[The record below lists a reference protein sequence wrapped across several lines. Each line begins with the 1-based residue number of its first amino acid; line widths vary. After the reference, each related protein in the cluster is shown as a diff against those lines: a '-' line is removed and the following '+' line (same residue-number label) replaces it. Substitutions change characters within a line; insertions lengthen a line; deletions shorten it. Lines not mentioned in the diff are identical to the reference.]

1 MSSKRRREL
10 DTPEGR
16 LRLQARLAGGVL
28 PVPFLGRTWQT
39 RGGAY
44 WRRRIGAAVLF
55 LFLFALVGGMATGFT
70 IGIVGDGHDVI
81 RVILAV
87 LYDLT
92 AVLGVRTGLRKV
104 AEAPFDEKGG
114 GPGTHVPSGALA
126 FVLAPFGVGLVLTIL
141 VAMFGRDFIG
151 ERRAREASAEAGQAA

>member
-16 LRLQARLAGGVL
+16 LRLAARLNGGVL
-28 PVPFLGRTWQT
+28 PVPFLGTTWT
-39 RGGAY
+39 SRGGAY

-70 IGIVGDGHDVI
+70 IGIIGDGHNVV

-87 LYDLT
+87 VYDLT

-104 AEAPFDEKGG
+104 AEAPFDDKGG
-114 GPGTHVPSGALA
+114 GPGMHVPSGALA
-126 FVLAPFGVGLVLTIL
+126 FVLAPFGVGLVLSIL
-141 VAMFGRDFIG
+141 VAMCGRDFIG
-151 ERRAREASAEAGQAA
+151 ERRAREASQAA

>member
-10 DTPEGR
+10 ETPEGR

-44 WRRRIGAAVLF
+44 WRRRVGAVL
-55 LFLFALVGGMATGFT
+55 LFLLMFALVGGMAVGFT
-70 IGIVGDGHDVI
+70 IGIVGDGHNVI

-92 AVLGVRTGLRKV
+92 AVLGVRTALRKI
-104 AEAPFDEKGG
+104 AEAPIDKKTG
-114 GPGTHVPSGALA
+114 GPGTHVPSGPIA
-126 FVLAPFGVGLVLTIL
+126 FVLAPFGTGLAITMLL
-141 VAMFGRDFIG
+141 AMFGRDFIG
-151 ERRAREASAEAGQAA
+151 ERRAREASQVA

>member
-16 LRLQARLAGGVL
+16 LRLQARLKGGVL
-28 PVPFLGRTWQT
+28 PVPFLGRTWT
-39 RGGAY
+39 SRGGAY
-44 WRRRIGAAVLF
+44 WRRRVGAVVLF
-55 LFLFALVGGMATGFT
+55 LLLLVLVGGMATGFT
-70 IGIVGDGHDVI
+70 IGIVGDGHNAV

-104 AEAPFDEKGG
+104 AEAPLDDKGG
-114 GPGTHVPSGALA
+114 GAGTHVPSGALA

-141 VAMFGRDFIG
+141 VAMCGRDFIG
-151 ERRAREASAEAGQAA
+151 ERRAREASQPA